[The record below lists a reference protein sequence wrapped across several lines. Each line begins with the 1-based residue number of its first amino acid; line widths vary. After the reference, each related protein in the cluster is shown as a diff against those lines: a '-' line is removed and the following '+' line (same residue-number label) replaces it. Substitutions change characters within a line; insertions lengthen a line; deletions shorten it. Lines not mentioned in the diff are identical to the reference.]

1 MPIVWRSDTCVE
13 VGWPPRQARV
23 DGVDHPH
30 IAWLVS
36 LKGERTLEQ
45 AIDAGRS
52 IGLQPRLMMRLVR
65 VGVHCGLVDDSSGFP
80 SSLRHASLTAR
91 DRLAAD
97 IAAARHLHGPD
108 GRHIIDRR
116 QAAEVAVQGDSQLAE
131 VVALIRTSAGG
142 GRVLRAHPARSTSR
156 RLRHTAAHHSCL
168 VLCDAAHPDAA
179 SNTDAMT
186 LDIPHLV
193 VSAAG
198 ARAVIGPFVIPGHS
212 SCLRCRDLHLA
223 DADATWP
230 RAAVQWSARKPA
242 VTSTALAHVAGAW
255 AALQVLALLDAG
267 SDSPSMPTIDGAL
280 SITLP
285 DGQPSHERRPPHAL
299 CGCRWPRT
307 GTGVSA

>member
-1 MPIVWRSDTCVE
+1 M
-13 VGWPPRQARV
+13 GWPPRQARV

-30 IAWLVS
+30 VAWLVS
-36 LKGERTLEQ
+36 LKGERTLEK
-45 AIDAGRS
+45 ALDAGRAT
-52 IGLQPRLMMRLVR
+52 GLQSRLMKRLVR
-65 VGVHCGLVDDSSGFP
+65 VGEHCGLVDDSSGLP
-80 SSLRHASLTAR
+80 TSLRQATLTRR

-116 QAAEVAVQGDSQLAE
+116 QAAQVAVQGDSQLAE
-131 VVALIRTSAGG
+131 VVALILTSAGV
-142 GRVLRAHPARSTSR
+142 GRVLRAHPTRSTSR
-156 RLRHTAAHHSCL
+156 RLRRTATQHTCV

-179 SNTDAMT
+179 SDTDAMT

-193 VSAAG
+193 VTAAG

-242 VTSTALAHVAGAW
+242 VTSTVLAHVAGAW
-255 AALQVLALLDAG
+255 AALQVLALLDAASG
-267 SDSPSMPTIDGAL
+267 PPSLPTIDGAL
-280 SITLP
+280 TITLP
-285 DGQPSHERRPPHAL
+285 DGQPTRELRPAHAL

>member
-13 VGWPPRQARV
+13 MGWPPRQARV

-30 IAWLVS
+30 VAWLVS
-36 LKGERTLEQ
+36 LKGERTLEK
-45 AIDAGRS
+45 ALDAGRAT
-52 IGLQPRLMMRLVR
+52 GLQSRLMKRLVR
-65 VGVHCGLVDDSSGFP
+65 VGEHCGLVDDSSGLP
-80 SSLRHASLTAR
+80 TSLRQATLTRR

-97 IAAARHLHGPD
+97 FAAARHLHGPD

-116 QAAEVAVQGDSQLAE
+116 QAAQVAVQGDSQLAE
-131 VVALIRTSAGG
+131 VVALILTSAGV
-142 GRVLRAHPARSTSR
+142 GRVLRAHPTRSTSR
-156 RLRHTAAHHSCL
+156 RLRRTATQHTCV
-168 VLCDAAHPDAA
+168 VLCDAAPPDAA
-179 SNTDAMT
+179 SDTDART

-193 VSAAG
+193 VAAAG

-212 SCLRCRDLHLA
+212 SCLRCRALHLA

-242 VTSTALAHVAGAW
+242 VTSTVLAHVAGAW
-255 AALQVLALLDAG
+255 AALQVLALLDAASG
-267 SDSPSMPTIDGAL
+267 PPSLPTINGAL
-280 SITLP
+280 TITLP
-285 DGQPSHERRPPHAL
+285 DGQPTHEPRPAHAL

>member
-13 VGWPPRQARV
+13 MGWPPRQARV

-30 IAWLVS
+30 VAWLVS
-36 LKGERTLEQ
+36 LKGERTLEK
-45 AIDAGRS
+45 ALDAGRAT
-52 IGLQPRLMMRLVR
+52 GLQSRLMKRLVR
-65 VGVHCGLVDDSSGFP
+65 VGEHCGLVDDSSGLP
-80 SSLRHASLTAR
+80 TSLRQATLTRR

-116 QAAEVAVQGDSQLAE
+116 QAAQVAVQGDSQLAE
-131 VVALIRTSAGG
+131 VVALILTSAGV
-142 GRVLRAHPARSTSR
+142 GRVLRAHPTRSTSR
-156 RLRHTAAHHSCL
+156 RLRRTATQHTCV

-179 SNTDAMT
+179 SDTDAMT

-193 VSAAG
+193 VAAAG

-230 RAAVQWSARKPA
+230 
-242 VTSTALAHVAGAW
+242 
-255 AALQVLALLDAG
+255 
-267 SDSPSMPTIDGAL
+267 
-280 SITLP
+280 
-285 DGQPSHERRPPHAL
+285 
-299 CGCRWPRT
+299 
-307 GTGVSA
+307 

>member
-1 MPIVWRSDTCVE
+1 VPIVWRSDTCVE
-13 VGWPPRQARV
+13 MGWPPRQARV

-30 IAWLVS
+30 VAWLVS
-36 LKGERTLEQ
+36 LKGERTLEK
-45 AIDAGRS
+45 ALDAGRAT
-52 IGLQPRLMMRLVR
+52 GLQSRLMKRLVR
-65 VGVHCGLVDDSSGFP
+65 VGEHCGLVDDSSGLP
-80 SSLRHASLTAR
+80 TSLRQATLTRR

-116 QAAEVAVQGDSQLAE
+116 QAAQVAVQGDSQLAE
-131 VVALIRTSAGG
+131 VVALILTSAGV
-142 GRVLRAHPARSTSR
+142 GRVLRAHPTRSTSR
-156 RLRHTAAHHSCL
+156 RLRRTATQHTCV

-179 SNTDAMT
+179 SDTDAMT

-193 VSAAG
+193 VTAAG

-230 RAAVQWSARKPA
+230 RAAVQWAARKPA
-242 VTSTALAHVAGAW
+242 VTSTVLAHVAGAW
-255 AALQVLALLDAG
+255 AALQVLALLDAAPG
-267 SDSPSMPTIDGAL
+267 PPSLPTINGAL
-280 SITLP
+280 TITLP
-285 DGQPSHERRPPHAL
+285 DGQPTRELRPAHAL